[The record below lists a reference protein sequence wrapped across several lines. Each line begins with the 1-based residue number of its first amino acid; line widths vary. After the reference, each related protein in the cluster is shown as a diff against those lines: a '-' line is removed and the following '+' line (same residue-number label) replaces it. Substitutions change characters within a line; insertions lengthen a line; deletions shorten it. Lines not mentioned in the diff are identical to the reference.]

1 VLLRMRQLGTL
12 GNEPASLAA
21 FNHAILY
28 VPKYQMFLDGT
39 ADFHGAREVPGADRD
54 ANALIVEP
62 GGKSEFLTTPEAKPE
77 DNATREQMEIALKA
91 DGSAR
96 LVGQS
101 TVGGEGAAEY
111 RREFQAVATR
121 KSTFEQRWGRSF
133 PGVSAVKVEFGD
145 LTQLERDVTVN
156 YELQIP
162 RYSEVLA
169 TGIRFFPFGNPRTF
183 TETYAP
189 LEERQFDLV
198 LPSPGMI
205 HSVYKY
211 SFPNGFAPTGV
222 PTDVSEVTP
231 FGRYTLSH
239 RVDNGTLYFEL
250 EVALTVSR
258 VSVKDYPAFRAFVGR
273 MDQAFSR
280 KVVATGST
288 GPTAAR

>member
-1 VLLRMRQLGTL
+1 
-12 GNEPASLAA
+12 
-21 FNHAILY
+21 
-28 VPKYQMFLDGT
+28 
-39 ADFHGAREVPGADRD
+39 
-54 ANALIVEP
+54 
-62 GGKSEFLTTPEAKPE
+62 
-77 DNATREQMEIALKA
+77 
-91 DGSAR
+91 
-96 LVGQS
+96 
-101 TVGGEGAAEY
+101 
-111 RREFQAVATR
+111 
-121 KSTFEQRWGRSF
+121 
-133 PGVSAVKVEFGD
+133 

-189 LEERQFDLV
+189 LAERQFDLV

-211 SFPNGFAPTGV
+211 SFPNGFTPTGV

-239 RVDNGTLYFEL
+239 RVQDGTLYFEL

-280 KVVATGST
+280 KVVATGPTGLS
-288 GPTAAR
+288 GPTAGR